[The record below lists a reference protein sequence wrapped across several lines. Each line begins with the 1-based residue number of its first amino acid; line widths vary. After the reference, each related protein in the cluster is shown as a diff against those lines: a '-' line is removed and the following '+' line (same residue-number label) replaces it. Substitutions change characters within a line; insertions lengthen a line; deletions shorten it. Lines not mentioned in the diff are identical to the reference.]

1 MNNCSTPNLNEE
13 SEIYVKI
20 ENPFKKAERS

>member
-20 ENPFKKAERS
+20 ENPIKKAGRS